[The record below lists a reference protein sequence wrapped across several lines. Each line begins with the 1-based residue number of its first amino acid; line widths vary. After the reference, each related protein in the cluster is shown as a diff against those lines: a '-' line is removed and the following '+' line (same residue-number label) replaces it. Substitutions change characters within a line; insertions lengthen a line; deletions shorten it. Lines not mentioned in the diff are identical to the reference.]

1 IKQAVKELDLVNEL
15 IVRLG
20 PEFRIFVGL
29 EDLSFP
35 MMAVGAVGVMN
46 AVGNLMPKEVAGL
59 CEHVLAGRMAE
70 ARAAH
75 FALFELNQAVFFDT
89 NPIPMKYMMQRLGIL
104 PNEEHRLPMVPA
116 TPELAKRLD
125 QVLERAGLL
134 SAPPRRAQIG

>member
-1 IKQAVKELDLVNEL
+1 
-15 IVRLG
+15 
-20 PEFRIFVGL
+20 VGL

-46 AVGNLMPKEVAGL
+46 AVGNLMPKEVAAL

-116 TPELAKRLD
+116 TPELAQRLD
-125 QVLERAGLL
+125 RVLERAGLL
-134 SAPPRRAQIG
+134 SQAKRKTA